1 MKPVPHWS
9 RCEVSYPEAMAIKAM
24 AANNANEDQQKV
36 FMKWIMSRASNV
48 LAVAFDPDNER
59 ASAYEN
65 GRRFVGLKIN
75 EVIGTSADFYQRK
88 GEKNGT

>member
-36 FMKWIMSRASNV
+36 FMKWLLSRASNI
-48 LAVAFDPDNER
+48 LSLGFDPDNER
-59 ASAYEN
+59 ASVFEN

-75 EVIGTSADFYQRK
+75 EVIGNPAEFYKRK
-88 GEKNGT
+88 GE